1 MASVLISTLVLDPG
15 CEQDREDPY
24 SNGVE
29 EKINGTYV
37 CLLVL
42 MTLQENFR
50 KHGIRK
56 CSLGND

>member
-37 CLLVL
+37 VRVLLFPAF
-42 MTLQENFR
+42 ME
-50 KHGIRK
+50 K
-56 CSLGND
+56 LGLLYLR